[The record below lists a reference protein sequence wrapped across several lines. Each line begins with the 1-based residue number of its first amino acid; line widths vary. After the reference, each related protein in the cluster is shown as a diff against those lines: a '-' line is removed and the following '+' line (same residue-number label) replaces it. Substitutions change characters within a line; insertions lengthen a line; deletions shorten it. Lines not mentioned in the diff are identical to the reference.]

1 MKKNNR
7 IVQAAAIAA
16 LLSFAG
22 SPARALTGK
31 ETAVITRSIKDAP
44 VAELAVKA
52 AEMVTKAAEK
62 EKTAT
67 AVAAVRAAIIKN
79 TAGAVSVVGS
89 VVKAAPATAPEVAV
103 AAARVVPDQIEA
115 IATTAALAAPDLA
128 DKIVAALAELNPK
141 AEERVAKA
149 VMLAVPQAEAK
160 IRKKPHR
167 DREPG
172 HPEANSGETF
182 TSSNIRV
189 DGSSF
194 PAAPPVPVPYAGPG
208 RDPGH

>member
-22 SPARALTGK
+22 SPAQALTGK

-67 AVAAVRAAIIKN
+67 AMAAVRAAITKN
-79 TAGAVSVVGS
+79 AAGAVSVVGS

-103 AAARVVPDQIEA
+103 AAARVAPDQIEA

-141 AEERVAKA
+141 AEERVAQA
-149 VMLAVPQAEAK
+149 VMLAVPKAEAK
-160 IRKKPHR
+160 IRKRPH
-167 DREPG
+167 REPG

-182 TSSNIRV
+182 TSSNTRV